1 MNNLIKW
8 ELKQTFKS
16 KAFWGFAVFYIFS
29 ALLLLV
35 DISGDDSKTMY
46 DAFLVNMNNTN
57 AFFTLTLGVFCGL
70 HFAGAFEDRKVQA
83 AIMSGN
89 SRMNIIVS
97 KLLSFSIAMTI
108 YSVLALGIGSII
120 SIVAFKEA
128 GVDSWMTP
136 VAQSLIFTFAWVALA
151 SICFI
156 ISMLVKKVGAAI
168 AINVG
173 ILLVSNTVA
182 QLVMEKELGLKICKF
197 TPIGQTLLSI
207 TNTSRADITT
217 SVVASGIG
225 LLLTATIA
233 FIIFRRTELK

>member
-46 DAFLVNMNNTN
+46 DAFLTNMNNTN
-57 AFFTLTLGVFCGL
+57 GFFMLALGIFCGI
-70 HFAGAFEDRKVQA
+70 HFAGAFEERKVQA
-83 AIMSGN
+83 AIMAGN
-89 SRMNIIVS
+89 SRMSIIMS
-97 KLLSFSIAMTI
+97 KLLSFSIVTTI
-108 YSVLALGIGSII
+108 YSALALGIGSII
-120 SIVAFKEA
+120 SYVSFEEV

-136 VAQSLIFTFAWVALA
+136 VTQSLIFTFAWVALA

-182 QLVMEKELGLKICKF
+182 QLVMEKELGFKICKF

-225 LLLTATIA
+225 LLLTAVAA